1 MSEEGGGHSWTYLL
15 LAVAAIGAAG
25 FGMAIVGGFGSMNG
39 GRSTPSSTTPGE
51 NLILGY
57 STSLNSVTFTL
68 SGVPASDSVY
78 IGPLTGHAY
87 CTGTGDVSC
96 VAPITQANFPACPIQ
111 VQAHDL
117 TTGAVSNIL
126 SVKANC

>member
-1 MSEEGGGHSWTYLL
+1 MSEEGDGHSWTYLL

-39 GRSTPSSTTPGE
+39 GGSTPSSTTPGE

-57 STSLNSVTFTL
+57 STSVNSVTFTL

-78 IGPLTGHAY
+78 IGPLAGQAY

-96 VAPITQANFPACPIQ
+96 VAPITQANFPTCPIQ
-111 VQAHDL
+111 VQARDL

>member
-15 LAVAAIGAAG
+15 LTVATIGAAG

-39 GRSTPSSTTPGE
+39 GGSTPNSTTPGE

-57 STSLNSVTFTL
+57 STSVNSVTFTL

-78 IGPLTGHAY
+78 IGPLTGQAY

-96 VAPITQANFPACPIQ
+96 VAPITQANFPTCPFQ
-111 VQAHDL
+111 VQARDL
-117 TTGAVSNIL
+117 TTGALSNIL